1 MNIKAEQFNK
11 FLNDNNL
18 AKIFQTEEIQGEM
31 HPVVYRSFMDVDGQN
46 LPTMLVIDD
55 SIYVML
61 QVRVANGV
69 VKESNKVAVL
79 SHINKLNE
87 MYKIFKYYVTDSGD
101 IIIESCIPSSDKEFL
116 PEMIYTAINIILSH
130 LKEEYPK
137 IMKAVWAE

>member
-1 MNIKAEQFNK
+1 
-11 FLNDNNL
+11 
-18 AKIFQTEEIQGEM
+18 
-31 HPVVYRSFMDVDGQN
+31 
-46 LPTMLVIDD
+46 
-55 SIYVML
+55 
-61 QVRVANGV
+61 
-69 VKESNKVAVL
+69 
-79 SHINKLNE
+79 